1 MDNHR
6 YGLGIISEE
15 PILNATYSNFWDNPE
30 GDRAKIVPV
39 GSIWTPW
46 GPEPYWN
53 CIKIHF

>member
-30 GDRAKIVPV
+30 GDCA
-39 GSIWTPW
+39 
-46 GPEPYWN
+46 EN
-53 CIKIHF
+53 CPG